1 MSVGRAIYKCQSM
14 ILHGDKWKLQRLGAL
29 PYYYS
34 CCRNQYLGSWSQLQ
48 PLLQNPWIY
57 VSPIVVFGAYF
68 AAFQQ
73 LKMVS
78 DIISVSRLFQHKNAH
93 KYGPIGSRQKCP
105 LRNQDI
111 ALCNF
116 FWDWQWKEV
125 KSAICLAKVE
135 AWDQNGFSQCNRV
148 HHMPSFRNWIVPQ
161 LLHKT

>member
-105 LRNQDI
+105 PRNRDI
-111 ALCNF
+111 ALC
-116 FWDWQWKEV
+116 KKV
-125 KSAICLAKVE
+125 LRLAMEGSKV
-135 AWDQNGFSQCNRV
+135 G
-148 HHMPSFRNWIVPQ
+148 HMSCQSRGLRPAKWVQSMQ
-161 LLHKT
+161 